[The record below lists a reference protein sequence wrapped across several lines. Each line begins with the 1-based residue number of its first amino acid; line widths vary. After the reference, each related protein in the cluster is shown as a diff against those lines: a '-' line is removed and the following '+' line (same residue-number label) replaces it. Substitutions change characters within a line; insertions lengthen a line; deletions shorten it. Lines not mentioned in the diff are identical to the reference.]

1 MSTSSSSLCNGFP
14 IFALCIDF
22 NAMAQLEHKTKQM
35 TKNSRAMTSFQR
47 PRSGQFYMLFLD
59 IHAQKQKKPPQKW
72 GGCVSKEAL
81 KTKG

>member
-1 MSTSSSSLCNGFP
+1 
-14 IFALCIDF
+14 
-22 NAMAQLEHKTKQM
+22 
-35 TKNSRAMTSFQR
+35 MTSFQR